1 MTNANANA
9 NAEHGDSNPRS
20 LASRL
25 RTTLHAA
32 RGNLDVRERLAAI
45 VSDPTRFDPIVR
57 EFGPGHSLVR
67 ALMEIARHDK
77 PQPKRRAWSP
87 AGC

>member
-1 MTNANANA
+1 MTDVNAD
-9 NAEHGDSNPRS
+9 HGARNTRS

-25 RTTLHAA
+25 RTALHAA

-45 VSDPTRFDPIVR
+45 ASDPARFDPIVR

-77 PQPKRRAWSP
+77 LQPKRSAWSP
-87 AGC
+87 AGS

>member
-1 MTNANANA
+1 MLKTSSDH
-9 NAEHGDSNPRS
+9 EDSNAGS

-32 RGNLDVRERLAAI
+32 RGNLDIRERLVAI

-57 EFGPGHSLVR
+57 EFGAGHSLVR
-67 ALMEIARHDK
+67 ALREIARQGK
-77 PQPKRRAWSP
+77 LAAGAKRMGQADS
-87 AGC
+87 